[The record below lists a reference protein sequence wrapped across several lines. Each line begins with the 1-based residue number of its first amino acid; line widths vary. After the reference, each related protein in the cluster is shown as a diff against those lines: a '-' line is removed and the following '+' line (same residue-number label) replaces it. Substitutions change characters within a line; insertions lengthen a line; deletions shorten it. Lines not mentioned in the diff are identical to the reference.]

1 MNYLFPIGFSS
12 ISPVLRGREHQV
24 QTNFSMQILFW
35 ATESTYKDS
44 RRGSGR
50 MGGGICKSVIR
61 INQLLLAH
69 LFFFIMAS
77 VCLNGYEFFFFFR
90 RIVTC
95 SHRYGLLALV
105 VIRMI
110 SCYSTGT
117 FFAFFPFRNLLVA
130 VDFSPV

>member
-77 VCLNGYEFFFFFR
+77 VCLNGYEFFFF
-90 RIVTC
+90 I
-95 SHRYGLLALV
+95 GLLLV
-105 VIRMI
+105 LI
-110 SCYSTGT
+110 GT
-117 FFAFFPFRNLLVA
+117 VFPILGGFFPFRNLLVA